1 MNRRKN
7 KKMSNI
13 QLVALILKVISGG
26 IIFYN
31 AIFAYN
37 GVLNDICRYEE
48 KCRKWNTEIDHS
60 LIMYKHYEEIS
71 KKILEIEHNQ

>member
-1 MNRRKN
+1 MLYYICNQERLQN
-7 KKMSNI
+7 QNFKKVEFIMTEYD
-13 QLVALILKVISGG
+13 ILK
-26 IIFYN
+26 Y
-31 AIFAYN
+31 AYN

>member
-13 QLVALILKVISGG
+13 QLVALILKVIFAG

-31 AIFAYN
+31 ALFAFCKFVLIF
-37 GVLNDICRYEE
+37 
-48 KCRKWNTEIDHS
+48 
-60 LIMYKHYEEIS
+60 
-71 KKILEIEHNQ
+71 

>member
-1 MNRRKN
+1 MTEYD
-7 KKMSNI
+7 
-13 QLVALILKVISGG
+13 ILK
-26 IIFYN
+26 Y
-31 AIFAYN
+31 AYN

-48 KCRKWNTEIDHS
+48 KCKEWNTEVDRS